1 MNTHG
6 MDAPSLS
13 PENDWAELDMAQ
25 PRNTQGSF
33 VSGEPD
39 GQRLRVRYY
48 RRPAD
53 GALVG
58 KVWFGPGALGPPGHA
73 HGGSM
78 AAVLDEAMG
87 LAAWVAGH
95 RVVAARLEVD
105 FKNMMPLGTVATMEV
120 TIAGVEGR
128 KVHMAG
134 VLRSPD
140 GTAFAESR
148 GLFIQL
154 SAEKVEQLRD
164 IWNGGRS
171 GSIA

>member
-1 MNTHG
+1 MNTDG
-6 MDAPSLS
+6 MDPCMQHLE
-13 PENDWAELDMAQ
+13 PEAGWAELDMGG

-33 VSGEPD
+33 VSGEPE

-48 RRPAD
+48 RRLAD

-95 RVVAARLEVD
+95 RVVAARLEMD
-105 FKNMMPLGTVATMEV
+105 FKNMMPLGTVATMQV
-120 TIAGVEGR
+120 TIDRVEGR

-134 VLRSPD
+134 VLCSRD
-140 GTAFAESR
+140 GTVFAQSR

-164 IWNGGRS
+164 IWNGGRL
-171 GSIA
+171 G

>member
-1 MNTHG
+1 
-6 MDAPSLS
+6 
-13 PENDWAELDMAQ
+13 
-25 PRNTQGSF
+25 
-33 VSGEPD
+33 
-39 GQRLRVRYY
+39 
-48 RRPAD
+48 
-53 GALVG
+53 
-58 KVWFGPGALGPPGHA
+58 
-73 HGGSM
+73 M

-95 RVVAARLEVD
+95 RVVAARLEMD

-134 VLRSPD
+134 VLRALD
-140 GTAFAESR
+140 GTVFAESR

-171 GSIA
+171 G

>member
-6 MDAPSLS
+6 MNAPSLS

-39 GQRLRVRYY
+39 GQRLRVCYY

-148 GLFIQL
+148 GLFIEL